1 MVHAYIEQAL
11 TDIDWGQR
19 VTTVLR
25 KTNILTPVNHSAMK
39 AILTGAYYRMRCAQE
54 ICLRA
59 HATVTHKFFRSNH
72 MLSVVLVVQHLEM
85 A

>member
-1 MVHAYIEQAL
+1 ME
-11 TDIDWGQR
+11 
-19 VTTVLR
+19 
-25 KTNILTPVNHSAMK
+25 
-39 AILTGAYYRMRCAQE
+39 AILTGAYYRMRCAHE
-54 ICLRA
+54 VCLRA